1 VKIINTRA
9 KILKEI
15 AAEVFDIMG
24 RSKLI
29 DVAVELERIALKDE
43 YFIKVMLNLFN
54 NVEKPL
60 SQC

>member
-1 VKIINTRA
+1 MKIINTRA